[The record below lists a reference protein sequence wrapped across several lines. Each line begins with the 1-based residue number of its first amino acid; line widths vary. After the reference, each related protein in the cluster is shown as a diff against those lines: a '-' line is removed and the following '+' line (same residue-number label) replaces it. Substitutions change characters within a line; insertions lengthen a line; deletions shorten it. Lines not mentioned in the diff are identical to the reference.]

1 VLGLFKSF
9 WPFADLDRI
18 STGMAADCT
27 QEKFDKYLSNRA
39 GSSEDYRES
48 RAGVV
53 CMLFFYQ
60 DIPVFNLKIPY
71 KDHTPYRYTLVGYR
85 RQPYHQ
91 TKYKE
96 DPKKHEKSKTSPW
109 VLCELDLAA
118 GDHQ

>member
-1 VLGLFKSF
+1 
-9 WPFADLDRI
+9 
-18 STGMAADCT
+18 
-27 QEKFDKYLSNRA
+27 
-39 GSSEDYRES
+39 
-48 RAGVV
+48 
-53 CMLFFYQ
+53 MLFFYQ